1 MKSIKESIRKH
12 IAIMEDTHKPELTL
26 YKAINKYF
34 KEFGPERGMMVLE
47 KILMDI
53 SKKHG
58 PSQVTDKSVGP
69 KSVGGATIHEMMN
82 EEDESVEDIGDSLL
96 TSEKFE
102 EILNTTYASDFSD
115 EFEYADNIIYDL
127 ISDYV
132 DTEIEE
138 DLIDYI
144 KEVYGYQLLDLYRSG
159 NDDDDDG
166 DNDLEYFV

>member
-1 MKSIKESIRKH
+1 MKSIRESIRKH
-12 IAIMEDTHKPELTL
+12 ITIMEDTHKPELTL

-69 KSVGGATIHEMMN
+69 KPVGGVTIHEMMN

-115 EFEYADNIIYDL
+115 EFEYADNIIYYL

-138 DLIDYI
+138 ELIDYI
-144 KEVYGYQLLDLYRSG
+144 KDVYGYQLLDLYRSG

>member
-1 MKSIKESIRKH
+1 MKSIRESIRKH
-12 IAIMEDTHKPELTL
+12 ITIMEDTHKPELTL

-34 KEFGPERGMMVLE
+34 KEFGPERGMSVLE

-69 KSVGGATIHEMMN
+69 KPVGGVTIHEMMN
-82 EEDESVEDIGDSLL
+82 EEDESIEDIGDSLL

-115 EFEYADNIIYDL
+115 EFEYADNIIYYL

-138 DLIDYI
+138 ELIDYI
-144 KEVYGYQLLDLYRSG
+144 KDVYGDQLLDLYRSG

>member
-1 MKSIKESIRKH
+1 MKSIRESIRKH
-12 IAIMEDTHKPELTL
+12 ITIMEDTHKPELTL

-115 EFEYADNIIYDL
+115 EFEYADNIIYYL

-138 DLIDYI
+138 ELIDYI
-144 KEVYGYQLLDLYRSG
+144 KDVYGDQLLDLYRSG